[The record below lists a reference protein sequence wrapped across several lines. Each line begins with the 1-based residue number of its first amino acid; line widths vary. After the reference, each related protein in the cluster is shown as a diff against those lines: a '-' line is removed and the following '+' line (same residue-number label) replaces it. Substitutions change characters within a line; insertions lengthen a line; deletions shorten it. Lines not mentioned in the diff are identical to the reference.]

1 MHNAFTSVRPRG
13 PDMPSATPRGSN
25 RSKAPMQGQTPS
37 PKAMDRNG
45 RLTVRMVSPP
55 HFGHVGALPP
65 TGAEHSSQVD
75 PQVQRALQESRRI
88 RIKRAGQSVFD
99 KSTGGTK

>member
-1 MHNAFTSVRPRG
+1 MNAFNIARPRG
-13 PDMPSATPRGSN
+13 KDMPSATPRGSN

-45 RLTVRMVSPP
+45 RFTVRMVSPP
-55 HFGHVGALPP
+55 HFGYVGAIPP
-65 TGAEHSSQVD
+65 TGADSSEVD
-75 PQVQRALQESRRI
+75 LQVQRALQDSRI
-88 RIKRAGQSVFD
+88 ICAKRAGQSVFD